1 MARTASPT
9 QHPLCLLGEEDLE
22 MVMQFVLASG
32 SLKELAKH
40 YDVSYPTL
48 RLILDRLIDR
58 VRSVAKGTPPDPMN
72 HLLADLLD
80 RGEVSVA
87 ATRRIRELYRRQV
100 ERSG

>member
-1 MARTASPT
+1 LAR
-9 QHPLCLLGEEDLE
+9 
-22 MVMQFVLASG
+22 
-32 SLKELAKH
+32 H